1 MRKTNWQ
8 KLMDQ
13 YEYIIQDDGAI
24 LDALDAG
31 DTMEYN
37 ELLSIRNAKTDAF
50 IRMVLEVLGDELE
63 NIE

>member
-13 YEYIIQDDGAI
+13 YEYIIQDDSAI